1 MLKLNNISKSFQNET
16 GEIKKVLDN
25 LNLSVKPGEFITVLG
40 SNGAGKSTM
49 FKCINKEWNIDEG
62 EILIDKNNI
71 ETWNQKKL
79 SLSIANVVQD
89 PKIGTLGNMTIKENL
104 SIIELK
110 NDKNLLKSCLKS
122 FKKDN
127 YIDLLSSFDLG
138 LEKLLDTKVLE
149 LSGGQRQIISL
160 IIATQSNPKVL
171 LLDEH
176 TAALDPK
183 TSEKVMN
190 LTNNVIKEKK
200 LTCLMIT
207 HNLEDAIEYGD
218 RLIVLNKGKIVLD
231 VNGLEKK
238 ELKAEE
244 LRKVYGYIA

>member
-71 ETWNQKKL
+71 ETWDQKKL

>member
-71 ETWNQKKL
+71 ETWDPKKL

>member
-71 ETWNQKKL
+71 ETWDQKKL

-127 YIDLLSSFDLG
+127 YIDLLTSFDLG